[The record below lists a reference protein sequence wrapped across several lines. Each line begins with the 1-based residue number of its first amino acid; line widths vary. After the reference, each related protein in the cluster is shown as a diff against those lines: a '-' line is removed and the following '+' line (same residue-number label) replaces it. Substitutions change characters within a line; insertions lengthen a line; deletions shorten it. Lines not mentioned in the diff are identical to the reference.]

1 MTMADNFSDVHSI
14 SSLALAYMGD
24 AVIELHV
31 REALI
36 RSGGGRPHLLH
47 LQATHYVSAK
57 AQSAFIHELL
67 EEDFLTKEEERIF
80 KRGRN
85 AKSHSVPKNTDVQ
98 TYNCSTGFEAL
109 IGYLYLIGN
118 QARVKQL
125 MKKMFDNHPIERR
138 SKE

>member
-1 MTMADNFSDVHSI
+1 MTAAKNLTDINAI

-36 RSGGGRPHLLH
+36 KSGGAKPHLLH

-57 AQSAFIHELL
+57 AQSAFLHELL
-67 EEDFLTKEEERIF
+67 EEGFLTEEEERIF

-85 AKSHSVPKNTDVQ
+85 AKSHSVPKNTDVR

-109 IGYLYLIGN
+109 IGYLYLTGKR
-118 QARVKQL
+118 ARIEQF

-138 SKE
+138 SKA